1 MGGYTLYTQGNNFK
15 KELFFSVICIAIYF
29 LSLILANI
37 ISNIVIKIPN
47 SINALVEILFPVSI
61 LILLRKKKLLS
72 YYGLNSLKKLNY
84 KNLLFCIPM
93 IIIPI
98 VNLCFGI
105 HINYLWQEIL
115 LICITMLGVGFSEEM
130 LFRSFLI
137 RTIANKNSKAAI
149 VLPSIL
155 FGVVHITNFFGGKDI
170 AMTILQMVYATSFG
184 FMCSVFFYKTN
195 NIIPCIICHSAT
207 NITNIFLPNNL
218 PVEYGYVECIV
229 IIVPSAFYAWYLYIT
244 KKYLTKDT

>member
-1 MGGYTLYTQGNNFK
+1 MYTQDNNFK

-37 ISNIVIKIPN
+37 ASNIVIKIPN
-47 SINALVEILFPVSI
+47 SINALVEILFPAII

-105 HINYLWQEIL
+105 HINYSWKEI
-115 LICITMLGVGFSEEM
+115 CQGVNML
-130 LFRSFLI
+130 
-137 RTIANKNSKAAI
+137 RTIFLRYAVTNYFEAA
-149 VLPSIL
+149 
-155 FGVVHITNFFGGKDI
+155 DI
-170 AMTILQMVYATSFG
+170 AVTCMQ
-184 FMCSVFFYKTN
+184 
-195 NIIPCIICHSAT
+195 
-207 NITNIFLPNNL
+207 
-218 PVEYGYVECIV
+218 
-229 IIVPSAFYAWYLYIT
+229 
-244 KKYLTKDT
+244 

>member
-1 MGGYTLYTQGNNFK
+1 MYTQDDNLK
-15 KELFFSVICIAIYF
+15 KELIFSVICIAIYF
-29 LSLILANI
+29 LLLISANI
-37 ISNIVIKIPN
+37 ASNIIIKIPN
-47 SINALVEILFPVSI
+47 STNTLVEILFPASI
-61 LILLRKKKLLS
+61 LIFLRKKKLLS

-105 HINYLWQEIL
+105 HINYSWQEIF
-115 LICITMLGVGFSEEM
+115 LICITMLGVGFSEEI

-137 RTIANKNSKAAI
+137 RAIINKNSKAAI
-149 VLPSIL
+149 VLPSII
-155 FGVVHITNFFGGKDI
+155 FGMVHITNFFGGEDI

-195 NIIPCIICHSAT
+195 NIIPCIICHSTT
-207 NITNIFLPNNL
+207 NITNMFLPNNL
-218 PVEYGYVECIV
+218 LIEYRYVECIV
-229 IIVPSAFYAWYLYIT
+229 FIVPSVFYALYLYMT
-244 KKYLTKDT
+244 KKSLTKDT